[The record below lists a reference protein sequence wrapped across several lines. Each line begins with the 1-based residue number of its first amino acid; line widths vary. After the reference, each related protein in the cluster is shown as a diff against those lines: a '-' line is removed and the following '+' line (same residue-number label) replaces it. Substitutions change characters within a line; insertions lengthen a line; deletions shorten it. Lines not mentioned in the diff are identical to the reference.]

1 MRNLH
6 TRQENT
12 KQDLTSHIRRY
23 WAFERWF
30 SGRKLDVRGQNP
42 IYSESATHDWPVKT
56 IYWIQYWH
64 AKSGHTQP
72 PKFKKKWHPQG
83 KKIPPWRIP
92 PHKDAKKPIWNQRL
106 LYVSLTR
113 EHHEAMFDTIAAS
126 ALSLSLRQALRWLVK
141 SSWPSMC
148 EEQCWLLS
156 ASNSRLK
163 FSQFLLENEVTLK
176 FKSPPRPQPLAG
188 DHLWPIENAS

>member
-1 MRNLH
+1 MID
-6 TRQENT
+6 Q
-12 KQDLTSHIRRY
+12 
-23 WAFERWF
+23 W
-30 SGRKLDVRGQNP
+30 KLYIGYSTGMPKVVILNP
-42 IYSESATHDWPVKT
+42 QS
-56 IYWIQYWH
+56 
-64 AKSGHTQP
+64 
-72 PKFKKKWHPQG
+72 FKKKWHPQG

-176 FKSPPRPQPLAG
+176 FKSPPTPQPLAG
-188 DHLWPIENAS
+188 DHLAHRKCILVLISWQDKSLGGFDMLNSVLTNASSCITWSR